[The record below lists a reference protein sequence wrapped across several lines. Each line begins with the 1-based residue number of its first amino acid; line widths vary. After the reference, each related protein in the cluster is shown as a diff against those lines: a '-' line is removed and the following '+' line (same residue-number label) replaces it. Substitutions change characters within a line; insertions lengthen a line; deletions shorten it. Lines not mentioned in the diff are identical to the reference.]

1 MLLFKF
7 LAERLASGFGTE
19 VDVVRNYRVIF
30 LLTLGAAEL
39 FAQTATVPA
48 RLVTPAQVQPS
59 TTKPATSGSG
69 SGAVNPMATGQTQ
82 PTNAS
87 NQANSRINR
96 LRTITFDRR
105 PSAIL
110 KAWAPQ
116 PGAKPEEK
124 SASGDPESKPSD
136 PKIQELEKE
145 LSAFQRAVTLGK
157 WQEVKAYLASLP
169 EEEGQVAYR
178 QLLQSLQQGPP
189 LQPTVPTRSSS
200 GTVEV
205 AQPVNPLVMQYA
217 EKNTFS
223 MEDFFGLASAAPG
236 SKKAQQK
243 NAERERLGQ
252 LGGILQAT
260 MQSGTLP
267 EIAITRL
274 KMEVARPEGQA
285 VVGRRQAARLLVNAG
300 MPEYAGNFLPE
311 VKEAIGAKDLEAL
324 NLLTRHYL
332 ALHAKESKAGNLERA
347 WEAVQAVMA
356 VQDGSAEEKEEA
368 LLRAVELAPKL
379 REELGQ
385 VWLAAS
391 FTKNPERGQEILA
404 SIGGL
409 VSRGLS
415 VRATQ
420 AEERLGALKLA
431 QTAVEALLKSSPQKA
446 KEWGA
451 ALTLLAVGW
460 QKEAEFSQRFDR
472 SSGNPRL
479 RRDIYGN
486 IFFSS
491 GDDDDPQARMMM
503 MQPNAPKAVPVADL
517 LKVAPAGDWL
527 KALEPELRPRLADVA
542 ARLHLK
548 VNEEDKAFPLIEQM
562 ASSQPVEA
570 KELVKEFLKVW
581 TRNHDPNAA
590 RNENR
595 YSWMF
600 FGMEQRAET
609 IPLTR
614 SKQERNL
621 GDLSKWVARIK
632 KLPAGAGDLDD
643 EVLVKAFTACHS
655 SSEVYKT
662 ESIEAVFGSMAG
674 LKPKTLAGLADQMRV
689 NMAGL
694 WREPANQ
701 ERNKTKR
708 NKKDIEAE
716 VLRGYQVARKVVQ
729 DGLAK
734 YPDHWALLA
743 AQAGLMHD
751 ELNYRQ
757 EISKSAGFSA
767 ARDEAF
773 AVYSK
778 AAAEYARVAPTLSEN
793 EQSVAVHEQ
802 WFAAALGAVD
812 LGMITEDKQPDWKQP
827 SRIRAALL
835 SLPGDLGEKHL
846 GKFANN
852 LFIRM
857 SGAKPHV
864 KFNYLK
870 AGFQIVEDHKQA
882 AEAKKVFDYYRDL
895 VTEIK
900 LDSVVDGSSRVG
912 HGRPFG
918 LFVNIRHTRDIERES
933 GGFGRYLQN
942 QNRMSFS
949 YNYGRPTADYR
960 DRFETAAREALKEQF
975 EVISIT
981 FRDEKVSSR
990 ATPEFGWRYTP
1001 YAYLLLKPRGP
1012 QVDAIPPLR
1021 LDMDF
1026 LDTSGFFV
1034 MPVESSIVPI
1044 DCRDKSGDMRP
1055 VEKLTVTQ
1063 TLDERQGDKG
1073 ILVLEVKATAVGLVP
1088 DLQEMCSEILPEG
1101 FEVTKTEDQ
1110 GLGVKKFEE
1119 DTEKNQVVS
1128 ERSWMVT
1135 LRGKD
1140 GQAEMPKAFQFAS
1153 VKVPTQEKIYQRYQ
1167 DADLLTVEEKVSLE
1181 KDYGTRGGNSLIW
1194 ILGAMGLL
1202 LLAAGTAIALRP
1214 KAAKGPAGPVL
1225 PEKLDPFV
1233 AAGLLREIRQRPAI
1247 TPAQRTAI
1255 DQDLAS
1261 IELRHFATGSANGDE
1276 ADLRAVV
1283 LRWLRVSPG

>member
-1 MLLFKF
+1 MRKNLPLFLIALSTSSLL
-7 LAERLASGFGTE
+7 
-19 VDVVRNYRVIF
+19 
-30 LLTLGAAEL
+30 
-39 FAQTATVPA
+39 AQTPATPV
-48 RLVTPAQVQPS
+48 LVVPAQVQTS
-59 TTKPATSGSG
+59 AAKLTTSATKPSSTSTPAPAQAQPSNAPSPAAT
-69 SGAVNPMATGQTQ
+69 
-82 PTNAS
+82 
-87 NQANSRINR
+87 RINR
-96 LRTITFDRR
+96 LRALTFDRR
-105 PSAIL
+105 PSTIL

-116 PGAKPEEK
+116 QPTTPEEK
-124 SASGDPESKPSD
+124 PIGTDANSKAPD
-136 PKIQELEKE
+136 PKSIELDKE
-145 LSAFQRAVTLGK
+145 IATFQRAVTLGK
-157 WQEVKAYLASLP
+157 WPEVKTYLASLP
-169 EEEGQVAYR
+169 GDEAQPAYM
-178 QLLQSLQQGPP
+178 QLLQNLQQGPP
-189 LQPTVPTRSSS
+189 IQQAVTSRTVA
-200 GTVEV
+200 GGVEV
-205 AQPVNPLVMQYA
+205 SAPISPLAMQYA
-217 EKNTFS
+217 EKNSFS
-223 MEDFFGLASAAPG
+223 LEDLFGIASAAPPL
-236 SKKAQQK
+236 KKEAPK
-243 NAERERLGQ
+243 NADREKLALWGA
-252 LGGILQAT
+252 ILQAT
-260 MQSGTLP
+260 VQSGILP

-274 KMEVARPEGQA
+274 KVEAAKPQGQA
-285 VVGRRQAARLLVNAG
+285 VMTKRQIARLLMNAS
-300 MPEYAGNFLPE
+300 MPEFSGDFLPT
-311 VKEAIGAKDLEAL
+311 VAQAQQAKDLEAL

-332 ALHAKESKAGNLERA
+332 SLHAKEAKSGNLERG
-347 WEAVQAVMA
+347 WEAVQAVLA
-356 VQDGSAEEKEEA
+356 VPDGSSDEKEEA

-385 VWLAAS
+385 AWLAAS
-391 FTKNPERGQEILA
+391 FTKNTGRGQEILA
-404 SIGGL
+404 SIGAM
-409 VSRGLS
+409 VSKGLS
-415 VRATQ
+415 TKPTLSD
-420 AEERLGALKLA
+420 ERLGALKLSH
-431 QTAVEALLKSSPQKA
+431 TAVDALLKASPQNA
-446 KEWGA
+446 KEWA
-451 ALTLLAVGW
+451 PALTLLAIGW

-479 RRDIYGN
+479 RRDVYGN

-491 GDDDDPQARMMM
+491 SDDDDPQTRMMM
-503 MQPNAPKAVPVADL
+503 MQPNAPKAIAVADI
-517 LKVAPAGDWL
+517 L
-527 KALEPELRPRLADVA
+527 KATPTSEWVAALDPGLKPKLADVA

-562 ASSQPVEA
+562 VEA
-570 KELVKEFLKVW
+570 QPAEGKELVKEFLKVW

-621 GDLSKWVARIK
+621 QDLSKWAARIR
-632 KLPAGAGDLDD
+632 KLPAGAGELDD
-643 EVLVKAFTACHS
+643 ELLVKAFTACHS

-662 ESIEAVFGSMAG
+662 ESIEAVFGSMAA

-716 VLRGYQVARKVVQ
+716 VLRGYQVAQGVVK
-729 DGLAK
+729 DGMAK

-743 AQAGLMHD
+743 ARAGLMHD

-757 EISKSAGFSA
+757 ELGKSATFST

-773 AVYSK
+773 KVYQK
-778 AAAEYARVAPTLSEN
+778 AAAEYAKVAPKLSDN
-793 EQSVAVHEQ
+793 EQSITVYEQ

-827 SRIRAALL
+827 PQIRKAIQA
-835 SLPGDLGEKHL
+835 LPGELAEKHM
-846 GKFANN
+846 GRFAND

-870 AGFQIVEDHKQA
+870 AGFQIVGDHKQA
-882 AEAKKVFDYYRDL
+882 VEAKKVFDYYKDL

-912 HGRPFG
+912 SGRPFG

-975 EVISIT
+975 EVLSIT

-990 ATPEFGWRYTP
+990 ATKDFGWRYTP
-1001 YAYLLLKPRGP
+1001 YAYVLLKPRGP

-1034 MPVESSIVPI
+1034 MPVESPIVPI
-1044 DCRDKSGDMRP
+1044 DCHDKNGDMRP
-1055 VEKLTVTQ
+1055 VEKLSITQ
-1063 TLDERQGDKG
+1063 TLDERQADKG
-1073 ILVLEVKATAVGLVP
+1073 VLVLELKATGVGLVP
-1088 DLQEMCSEILPEG
+1088 DMQEMCGQIQPQG
-1101 FEVTKTEDQ
+1101 FEVTKTDDQ

-1119 DTEKNQVVS
+1119 DTERNLVVS
-1128 ERSWMVT
+1128 EHNWT
-1135 LRGKD
+1135 LTLKGVQ
-1140 GQAEMPKAFQFAS
+1140 GQAALPKTFQFAS
-1153 VKVPTQEKIYQRYQ
+1153 AKVPTQEMVYQRYQ
-1167 DADLLTVEEKVSLE
+1167 DADLQAVEQVIPLE
-1181 KDYGTRGGNSLIW
+1181 KTYATKGANWFLWSLGLAGSALMIT
-1194 ILGAMGLL
+1194 GAA
-1202 LLAAGTAIALRP
+1202 LALKPRP
-1214 KAAKGPAGPVL
+1214 AKPQADSTL
-1225 PEKLDPFV
+1225 PEHLDPFV
-1233 AAGLLREIRQRPAI
+1233 AAGILREIRHKPLLTTTQRDALD
-1247 TPAQRTAI
+1247 R
-1255 DQDLAS
+1255 DLQS
-1261 IELRHFATGSANGDE
+1261 IELHYFSTIPANGP
-1276 ADLRAVV
+1276 APDLKAMVT
-1283 LRWLRVSPG
+1283 RWLHLAPA

>member
-1 MLLFKF
+1 MRKF
-7 LAERLASGFGTE
+7 LPLA
-19 VDVVRNYRVIF
+19 F
-30 LLTLGAAEL
+30 LVTTAPGLL
-39 FAQTATVPA
+39 AQTATVPA
-48 RLVTPAQVQPS
+48 VTVVPAKTQPPAIRPSTPGSTPAVTPAPGQAQPS
-59 TTKPATSGSG
+59 T
-69 SGAVNPMATGQTQ
+69 
-82 PTNAS
+82 AS
-87 NQANSRINR
+87 AQANTRINR
-96 LRTITFDRR
+96 LRTLTFDRR

-116 PGAKPEEK
+116 PPEKPE
-124 SASGDPESKPSD
+124 DKPSPTGAE
-136 PKIQELEKE
+136 PKVQDAKAQELDKE

-157 WQEVKAYLASLP
+157 WPEVKAYLASLP
-169 EEEGQVAYR
+169 EEEGQTGYR
-178 QLLQSLQQGPP
+178 QMLQNLQQGPP
-189 LQPTVPTRSSS
+189 IQASQTTRP
-200 GTVEV
+200 GPGGVEV
-205 AQPVNPLVMQYA
+205 AQPVNPLALQYA

-223 MEDFFGLASAAPG
+223 LEDLLGIAAAAPAT
-236 SKKAQQK
+236 KKDLQK
-243 NAERERLGQ
+243 TAEREKLAL

-260 MQSGTLP
+260 VQSGTLP

-274 KMEVARPEGQA
+274 KMEAAKPAGQSIL
-285 VVGRRQAARLLVNAG
+285 GKRQVARLLVSAG
-300 MPEYAGNFLPE
+300 LPEYAGDFLPA
-311 VKEAIGAKDLEAL
+311 VNEAAASKDLEAL
-324 NLLTRHYL
+324 NLLTRHFL
-332 ALHAKESKAGNLERA
+332 SLHAKEAKVGNLESG

-356 VQDGSAEEKEEA
+356 VPDGSPEEKEEA

-379 REELGQ
+379 RDELGQ
-385 VWLAAS
+385 AWLAGS

-404 SIGGL
+404 SIGSL

-415 VRATQ
+415 TRSTQ
-420 AEERLGALKLA
+420 ADERLGAMKLA
-431 QTAVEALLKSSPQKA
+431 QTAVDALLKASPQKA
-446 KEWGA
+446 GEWGS
-451 ALTLLAVGW
+451 ALTLLAIGW

-503 MQPNAPKAVPVADL
+503 MQPNAPKAVPVADV

-527 KALEPELRPRLADVA
+527 KALEPGLRPKLADIA

-548 VNEEDKAFPLIEQM
+548 INEEDKAFPLIEQM
-562 ASSQPVEA
+562 AASQPVEA
-570 KELVKEFLKVW
+570 RELVKEFLKVW

-621 GDLSKWVARIK
+621 ADLSKWVARIR

-716 VLRGYQVARKVVQ
+716 VLRGYQVAQAVVK
-729 DGLAK
+729 DGLGK

-743 AQAGLMHD
+743 ARAGLMHD

-757 EISKSAGFSA
+757 EISKSTGFSA

-773 AVYSK
+773 AVYRK
-778 AAAEYARVAPTLSEN
+778 AATEYARVAPTLSEN
-793 EQSVAVHEQ
+793 DQSVGVYEQ
-802 WFAAALGAVD
+802 WFAATLGAVD

-827 SRIRAALL
+827 PEIRKAILG
-835 SLPGDLGEKHL
+835 LPGDLGERHL

-870 AGFQIVEDHKQA
+870 AGFQVVGDHKQA
-882 AEAKKVFDYYRDL
+882 AEAKKVFDYYKDL

-918 LFVNIRHTRDIERES
+918 LFVNINHTRDIERES

-990 ATPEFGWRYTP
+990 ATREFGWRYTP
-1001 YAYLLLKPRGP
+1001 YAYILLKPRGP

-1034 MPVESSIVPI
+1034 MPVESPIVPI
-1044 DCRDKSGDMRP
+1044 DCRDASGDMRP

-1063 TLDERQGDKG
+1063 TLDERQADKG
-1073 ILVLEVKATAVGLVP
+1073 VLVLEVKATGVGLVP
-1088 DLQEMCSEILPEG
+1088 DLREMCGEVQPAG
-1101 FEVTKTEDQ
+1101 FEVVKTEEQ

-1119 DTEKNQVVS
+1119 DTEKNLVVS
-1128 ERSWMVT
+1128 ERSWMLT
-1135 LRGKD
+1135 LKGRD
-1140 GQAEMPKAFQFAS
+1140 GQAEKPKSFQFVSA
-1153 VKVPTQEKIYQRYQ
+1153 KVPTQEMIYQRYQ
-1167 DADLLTVEEKVSLE
+1167 DADLQTVDQTVSLE
-1181 KDYGTRGGNSLIW
+1181 MEYGTRGGNKLLW
-1194 ILGAMGLL
+1194 GLGLAGSV
-1202 LLAAGTAIALRP
+1202 LLAGGAALALRSRP
-1214 KAAKGPAGPVL
+1214 ANGPSAPVI
-1225 PEKLDPFV
+1225 PDNLDPFV
-1233 AAGLLREIRQRPAI
+1233 AAGLLREIRQRPNLSA
-1247 TPAQRTAI
+1247 AQRSAI
-1255 DQDLAS
+1255 DKDLAA
-1261 IELRHFATGSANGDE
+1261 IELHHFATVPGEGNAP
-1276 ADLRAVV
+1276 DLRSLV
-1283 LRWLRVSPG
+1283 LRWIQVSAV